1 MKNSA
6 ILDSNRISPADT
18 TPYPKI
24 MSETADLRIND
35 QSYPL
40 KVITGTEKEQ
50 AVDISLLR
58 KQSKFITF
66 DDGYGNTG
74 SCESSVTFIDGD
86 KGILRYRGYDI
97 AELAQESTFLETCHL
112 VLYGELP
119 TASEL
124 DALKQRV
131 AGYANLPDEVLGAIK
146 ALPKNTHPMAVL
158 SCGIQALGGAYP
170 EFATNDRAKDLDRFD
185 EAAALIISATRAI
198 TASWH
203 RMQKGDDLVAADASK
218 GYCENFLSMM
228 FAENQNE
235 SGIPKEVSDAL
246 DLIFLLHADHEQN
259 CSTSTCRMIASGGA
273 NPFASVAGA
282 TSALWGPLHGGA
294 NMAVIRMLNEI
305 HESGDDG
312 SRFVESAKQGKT
324 RLMGFGHRVYRNYD
338 PRAKILKTACDDAL
352 AALGVSS
359 PISDIAR
366 KLEEVALQDS
376 YFIERKLYPNV
387 DFYSGIILQA
397 LGFPTDTF
405 TVLFAIGR
413 APGWL
418 AHWREIALN
427 GKKIHRPRQIYQ
439 GENLRPYIGVSERR

>member
-1 MKNSA
+1 
-6 ILDSNRISPADT
+6 
-18 TPYPKI
+18 

-35 QSYPL
+35 ESYAL
-40 KVITGTEKEQ
+40 NVITGTEKEQ
-50 AVDISLLR
+50 AIDISLLR

-97 AELAQESTFLETCHL
+97 AELAEQSTFLETCLL

-119 TASEL
+119 TAIEL
-124 DALKQRV
+124 DAFKQRV
-131 AGYANLPDEVLGAIK
+131 ASYANLPEEVMVAIRG
-146 ALPKNTHPMAVL
+146 LPNNTHPMAVL

-170 EFATNDRAKDLDRFD
+170 DLATNDRAKDLERFD
-185 EAAALIISATRAI
+185 DAAALIISASRAI

-203 RMQKGDDLVAADASK
+203 RAQKGEGSISADADK

-228 FAENQNE
+228 FSANE
-235 SGIPKEVSDAL
+235 KDAGIPKEVSNAL

-312 SRFVESAKQGKT
+312 SRFVESAKQGKS

-338 PRAKILKTACDDAL
+338 PRAKILKSACDDAL

-366 KLEEVALQDS
+366 KLEEVALQDP

-397 LGFPTDTF
+397 LGFPTNTF
-405 TVLFAIGR
+405 TVLFALGR

-439 GENLRPYIGVSERR
+439 GENLRPYVGISERG

>member
-1 MKNSA
+1 M
-6 ILDSNRISPADT
+6 
-18 TPYPKI
+18 
-24 MSETADLRIND
+24 
-35 QSYPL
+35 
-40 KVITGTEKEQ
+40 
-50 AVDISLLR
+50 
-58 KQSKFITF
+58 
-66 DDGYGNTG
+66 
-74 SCESSVTFIDGD
+74 
-86 KGILRYRGYDI
+86 
-97 AELAQESTFLETCHL
+97 

-119 TASEL
+119 TAIEL
-124 DALKQRV
+124 DAFKQRV
-131 AGYANLPDEVLGAIK
+131 ASYANLPEEVMVAIRG
-146 ALPKNTHPMAVL
+146 LPNNTHPMAVL

-170 EFATNDRAKDLDRFD
+170 DLATNDRAKDLERFD
-185 EAAALIISATRAI
+185 DAAALIISASRAI

-203 RMQKGDDLVAADASK
+203 RAQKGEDSISADADK

-228 FAENQNE
+228 FSANE
-235 SGIPKEVSDAL
+235 KDAGIPKEVSNAL

-312 SRFVESAKQGKT
+312 SRFVESAKQGKS

-338 PRAKILKTACDDAL
+338 PRAKILKSACDDAL

-366 KLEEVALQDS
+366 KLEEVALQDP

-397 LGFPTDTF
+397 LGFPTNTF
-405 TVLFAIGR
+405 TVLFALGR

-439 GENLRPYIGVSERR
+439 GETLRPYVGISERG